1 MLVCWG
7 TCRGV
12 GPQIVSLLLPTSSPP
27 TPAPAAIAATVAA
40 LGGENIANDDSQIL
54 KQILVIAANLI
65 S

>member
-1 MLVCWG
+1 MV
-7 TCRGV
+7 TI
-12 GPQIVSLLLPTSSPP
+12 PYS
-27 TPAPAAIAATVAA
+27 PAAIAATVAA